1 MIEINSSDITY
12 QKLQEICS
20 EDHIVF
26 KEMLS
31 MNELKKKTYFKEFI
45 GEVERFENNDSLHGN
60 GFGEYSGEEQYFV
73 TDLGFVGRADQ
84 RDCGI
89 DFISIYDVKII

>member
-1 MIEINSSDITY
+1 MIKMNSNDISY

-31 MNELKKKTYFKEFI
+31 MNELKKKPYFKEFI
-45 GEVERFENNDSLHGN
+45 GEVKR
-60 GFGEYSGEEQYFV
+60 
-73 TDLGFVGRADQ
+73 
-84 RDCGI
+84 
-89 DFISIYDVKII
+89 